1 MKIGSGLKKFCMAA
15 AMACLPAMAGAA
27 VTYDFTAFSSFEFG
41 GVHYTGSF
49 SLTRP
54 DFIHPNA
61 SIPVADLTSCSITA
75 SNGEAAVC
83 EAQDFLNTIV
93 PGYETVSLGIESPS
107 FHGGIFYYFD
117 AGSFGA
123 PGTYDTVFFGA
134 DQQAQLV
141 VSGTASPTPEP
152 AAWLM
157 MISGFGAVGGVLRLR
172 ARATPRS
179 SSTPGSPLTV

>member
-1 MKIGSGLKKFCMAA
+1 MKIGSWLRTFCAA
-15 AMACLPAMAGAA
+15 AVMAYLPAMAGAA
-27 VTYDFTAFSSFEFG
+27 VTYDFTAFSSFEFN

-54 DFIHPNA
+54 HVIHPDA

-83 EAQDFLNTIV
+83 AAQDFLDTIV
-93 PGYETVSLGIESPS
+93 PGYETVSLGITAPS
-107 FHGGIFYYFD
+107 FNGGIFYYLN

-123 PGTYDTVFFGA
+123 PGTYDTVFFGT
-134 DQQAQLV
+134 DQQGRLV
-141 VSGTASPTPEP
+141 VSGSPSPAPEP

-157 MISGFGAVGGVLRLR
+157 MIAGFGAVGGAMRFR
-172 ARATPRS
+172 AR
-179 SSTPGSPLTV
+179 PGHRTALV